1 VAHCPAYGITL
12 TNPDSDRWALNVLQ
26 EGAMQMILL
35 EDKLSVKQEG
45 IGVAVIDLL
54 MAYGADIV
62 NLFKDETTAKEYLIN
77 GGRGGASFIGS
88 IEEESFAHVRGKL
101 AYEAIVIPNMPSLK
115 ARIQFINMGDYA
127 VMLFALIDKNDFT
140 AKLIE
145 LDRIINSDFLKFD
158 THLMSKQTKYGH
170 RVQD

>member
-1 VAHCPAYGITL
+1 
-12 TNPDSDRWALNVLQ
+12 
-26 EGAMQMILL
+26 M
-35 EDKLSVKQEG
+35 KQ
-45 IGVAVIDLL
+45 
-54 MAYGADIV
+54 
-62 NLFKDETTAKEYLIN
+62 N
-77 GGRGGASFIGS
+77 
-88 IEEESFAHVRGKL
+88 
-101 AYEAIVIPNMPSLK
+101 LK

>member
-1 VAHCPAYGITL
+1 MAHCPAYGITL

-62 NLFKDETTAKEYLIN
+62 NLFKDETTAKEYLK
-77 GGRGGASFIGS
+77 GS
-88 IEEESFAHVRGKL
+88 SARPKRESNTGCFSTCR
-101 AYEAIVIPNMPSLK
+101 M
-115 ARIQFINMGDYA
+115 
-127 VMLFALIDKNDFT
+127 
-140 AKLIE
+140 
-145 LDRIINSDFLKFD
+145 
-158 THLMSKQTKYGH
+158 
-170 RVQD
+170 